1 MLICRDDPATRTLLD
16 RLLSRCGLHVYGLTT
31 RSTAAD
37 GQEAMRLLEENE
49 WLVLILDLMMPA
61 VSGWDVIAWLAAHRE
76 RKPNTVIVV
85 TAVESGH

>member
-1 MLICRDDPATRTLLD
+1 
-16 RLLSRCGLHVYGLTT
+16 
-31 RSTAAD
+31 
-37 GQEAMRLLEENE
+37 MRLLEENE